1 MKINLNH
8 LRKRKAE
15 KNKFSVIT
23 CYDASFMDAINQ
35 AAIDVVLVGDSLGM
49 VIKGYDSTVP
59 VRMSDIIYHTECVAR
74 AKGDEHQAFIMADM
88 PFMAYHST
96 EQTLEN
102 AAELMRA
109 GANMVK
115 LEGGAWQA
123 DTVSKLADRGIPVC
137 AHLGLTPQSVDKLGG
152 YRIQGRGQEQKDKI
166 FSDAKQLEA
175 AGADIVLLECV
186 PSNVASE
193 LSQLLS
199 IPTIGIGAGPG
210 TDAQVL
216 VLYDMLGLGHK
227 HAKFVKNY
235 LVKENMESGNAIVDA
250 LRCYDQEVKSGVYP
264 GPEHQYQ

>member
-15 KNKFSVIT
+15 QRKFSVIT

-35 AAIDVVLVGDSLGM
+35 AGIDVVLVGDSLGM

-74 AKGDEHQAFIMADM
+74 VKNEEHQALVMADM
-88 PFMAYHST
+88 PFMAYHS
-96 EQTLEN
+96 EQQTLDN

-123 DTVSKLADRGIPVC
+123 DTVTKLADRGIPVC

-152 YRIQGRGQEQKDKI
+152 YRIQGRDEKQKEKI
-166 FSDAKQLEA
+166 FSDAKKLEA
-175 AGADIVLLECV
+175 AGADIILLECV
-186 PSNVASE
+186 PSNLAKE
-193 LSQLLS
+193 LTALLS
-199 IPTIGIGAGPG
+199 IPTIGIGAGPD

-216 VLYDMLGLGHK
+216 VLYDMLGLGNK

-235 LVKENMESGNAIVDA
+235 LTKENISSENAIVDA
-250 LRCYDQEVKSGVYP
+250 LRKYDEEVKSGVYP
-264 GPEHQYQ
+264 GPEHQYS